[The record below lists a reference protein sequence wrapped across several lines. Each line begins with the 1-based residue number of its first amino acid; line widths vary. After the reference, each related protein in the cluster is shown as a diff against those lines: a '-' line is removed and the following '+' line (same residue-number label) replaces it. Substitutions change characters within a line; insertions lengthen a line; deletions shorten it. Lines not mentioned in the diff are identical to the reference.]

1 MLRTSGLWCCH
12 HNTTQKSTLIVTATG
27 TSCLTSV
34 TDFDNLSK
42 FVEKITNVNTNEYKY
57 IKLIQDW
64 IFCNMKGDCIATK
77 EIVDIMEFSLL
88 QTYPIY
94 S

>member
-1 MLRTSGLWCCH
+1 
-12 HNTTQKSTLIVTATG
+12 
-27 TSCLTSV
+27 
-34 TDFDNLSK
+34 
-42 FVEKITNVNTNEYKY
+42 
-57 IKLIQDW
+57 
-64 IFCNMKGDCIATK
+64 MKGDCIATK